1 MDFIDALAMPFN
13 SGNISVFYIT
23 ASIVVMLVVILVLY
37 KTYRASLNVEAR
49 LAEFSSLTTNPFA
62 NRLKLIETNADE
74 YRINKQALGPLARI
88 IDEYCVFTTDIHGQI
103 TYANEKFLALSEYQ
117 LKDLIGKHQSITRTR
132 NSDEASDDKI
142 QKNLSEE
149 KVWHGELCNRSRSGA
164 TYWVDAFVFPLSYLS
179 DVDRGYIYFGTDIT
193 AIKQLNNQL
202 LSEVRKKE
210 EAISKVENMLL
221 HSEKMASLGVISAG
235 IAHEI
240 NTPLAFVSSN
250 IQRLDENIEPLLLAV
265 KTSRDMLGAET
276 LAAKLQEIN
285 PDLTEK
291 ELDYLLADTPSLTR
305 ETSDGIERIKK
316 IITDLKCFSHEGKDA
331 FSPTDIHKC
340 IESALNLARH
350 ETRHGI
356 EVIRQ
361 FDDTTTQV
369 MGSETQLSQVLV
381 NLVINAAQA
390 LEGKG
395 RITIATR
402 AVNDH
407 FSIKVTD
414 NGPGIEPEILDNIF
428 EPFFTTKSVGKGSG
442 LGLAISQDIVKR
454 HKGSISVASKP
465 GVGTA
470 FLIQLPLAKPATT
483 PTAPPQEPAP

>member
-1 MDFIDALAMPFN
+1 MDLIDALAMPFSTEN
-13 SGNISVFYIT
+13 VSVFYIT

-49 LAEFSSLTTNPFA
+49 LAEFSSLTNNPFA

-88 IDEYCVFTTDIHGQI
+88 IDEYCVFTTDIQGKI

-132 NSDEASDDKI
+132 PTGASDDQAMQKI
-142 QKNLSEE
+142 LSEE
-149 KVWHGELCNRSRSGA
+149 KVWHGELCNNSRSGKP
-164 TYWVDAFVFPLSYLS
+164 YWVDAFVFPLSYLS
-179 DVDRGYIYFGTDIT
+179 EVDRGYIYFGTDIT
-193 AIKQLNNQL
+193 AIKQLNDQL

-240 NTPLAFVSSN
+240 NTPLAFVSNN
-250 IQRLDENIEPLLLAV
+250 IRKLEENLDSLLLAIS
-265 KTSRDMLGAET
+265 TSQDMVGEDL
-276 LAAKLQEIN
+276 LSQKLQEIK
-285 PDLTEK
+285 PGLHKK
-291 ELDYLLADTPSLTR
+291 ELSYLLEDTPCLTR

-340 IESALNLARH
+340 IESALNLAGH

-356 EVIRQ
+356 EVVRQ
-361 FDDTTTQV
+361 FDESEALV

-381 NLVINAAQA
+381 NLLVNAAQA
-390 LEGKG
+390 LKGKG
-395 RITIATR
+395 RIIIATR
-402 AVNDH
+402 ALNDH
-407 FSIKVTD
+407 FSIKVSD
-414 NGPGIEPEILDNIF
+414 DGPGITPDVLENIF

-454 HKGSISVASKP
+454 HNGTISVASKP

-470 FLIQLPLAKPATT
+470 FLIQLPLAKPARARQPASSGLT
-483 PTAPPQEPAP
+483 P